1 MRKKGFT
8 LIELLVVIAIIALLM
23 AILMPALRKAKR
35 QTQAVICQSNLKQWG
50 LVFTL
55 YAQDNED
62 SFPQGFQGNGVNSED
77 AWLLGA
83 TLPYY
88 KDLDMRMCPTTR
100 ALDRPPAAGLRGGT
114 FTEWGPFPNSASGT
128 QWYDALA
135 TGSYAFNEW
144 CADVPARAGW
154 WGLPH
159 ANAIR
164 KMTTKGADNIPLV
177 LDSVFVD
184 TAVLHTDAAPSNE
197 EHSRDVYSASWD
209 TNAMKY
215 YCIDRHSGGINGV
228 FVDMHTQHVG
238 IKQLWK
244 LKWHATF
251 QLGVGP
257 AGGWPSWTDKYK
269 DY

>member
-1 MRKKGFT
+1 
-8 LIELLVVIAIIALLM
+8 M

-35 QTQAVICQSNLKQWG
+35 QAQAVICQSNLKEWG
-50 LVFTL
+50 LVFAL

-62 SFPQGFQGNGVNSED
+62 SFPQSVAGNGVNAED
-77 AWLLGA
+77 AWILGA

-88 KDLDMRMCPTTR
+88 KELDMRMCPSTR
-100 ALDRPPAAGLRGGT
+100 SLDRPPAAYQHGGT
-114 FTEWGPFPNSASGT
+114 FTEWGPFPPSEKGTEWWDYLAS
-128 QWYDALA
+128 
-135 TGSYAFNEW
+135 GSYAFNEW
-144 CADVPARAGW
+144 CADPPAGRTTFW
-154 WGLPH
+154 QSLSCD
-159 ANAIR
+159 NAIR
-164 KMTTKGADNIPLV
+164 KTTTRGTDKIPLV
-177 LDSVFVD
+177 LDSVYVD
-184 TAVLHTDAAPSNE
+184 TAVRDTDAAPSND

-209 TNAMKY
+209 TNAMKF

-244 LKWHATF
+244 FKWHRNF

-257 AGGWPSWTDKYK
+257 AGGWPTWTNRYK